1 MSRKIL
7 EKKISLKKLSL
18 FRDFENMAVENLKRI
33 YDQDQDKAVQL
44 LCKRVKRIFGG
55 TNYPGDKQGSLF
67 K

>member
-44 LCKRVKRIFGG
+44 LYKPVKMVFGG
-55 TNYPGDKQGSLF
+55 TCSGDKQDSLF